1 MNIVK
6 EIQNIF
12 KRESE
17 SSPMLLADLASMEQ
31 YISESYYSRSI
42 IELLQNADD
51 SNAKRFYINS
61 DEDWIIVANDGRY
74 FNDKDVM
81 SICRSG
87 ASTKKRDGNTIGYR
101 GIGFKSVVNLAQ
113 RVHIISNDLK
123 MTFSKELTINMLDSD
138 TNVPLIRIPHT
149 YTPLRNYDNY
159 IKHIIENNYT
169 TIFIFEKVNID
180 NFYQDLNTFDSS
192 ILLFLKHI
200 TEVTINTKV
209 YKSIKSNRIFSRD
222 DEIITINENN
232 SNEKWLVSRDNK
244 GNSIAFILDE
254 NNQISTLD
262 NERSIIHSFMPTGD
276 RCGFPLKI
284 SGDFSTDPSRT
295 KIVYDSISK
304 TTLKNCSKLIVKI
317 IKKYIDGDKN
327 YTGIFS
333 VLNQFSNNKLRQFTS
348 NKEIKDYL
356 LEELKC
362 NLNKT
367 IWYKNIETEKLYLNP
382 KWINCNDFM
391 KICNYIGCTSINN
404 ESERKYPGILKFCE
418 VIELKSLDLDELLPF
433 TNCIT
438 MSIDGCVEIICNII
452 KKYRFSSNPII
463 KEKIQNSVLIYVND
477 RVYSIKEI
485 KKDFILNQKFKELLI
500 NNVND
505 INDLKWFFNQF
516 FGDISEQ
523 ILIANG
529 ILKDK
534 DNYSN
539 INDTYI
545 KNVNGKISDSVK
557 SSPYSQDTHKNNIKK
572 WRSAEINLVSILNQQ
587 PDVKRAL
594 DRSQSNLGYDIEVYY
609 NDGSVNYIEVKS
621 VERLGDSISLTN
633 NEYSTANEL
642 KDDYLIAIVN
652 QSEDQIR
659 VCYIKNPIETLNL
672 IKRVT
677 RWEWLCDSYK
687 IVEIDYSF

>member
-6 EIQNIF
+6 EIQDLF
-12 KRESE
+12 KKESE

-31 YISESYYSRSI
+31 YISESYHSRSI

-51 SNAKRFYINS
+51 SNSKRFYITS
-61 DEDWIIVANDGRY
+61 DDDWIIVANDGRY
-74 FNDKDVM
+74 FNDKDAM

-87 ASTKKRDGNTIGYR
+87 SSTKKRDGNTIGYR

-113 RVHIISNDLK
+113 RVHIISNNLK
-123 MTFSKELTINMLDSD
+123 MTFSKELTIDMLGVN
-138 TNVPLIRIPHT
+138 TNVPLVRIPHA

-159 IKHIIENNYT
+159 IKHLTDDNYT
-169 TIFIFEKVNID
+169 TIFIFEKVNIE
-180 NFYQDLNTFDSS
+180 NFYQDLSTFDSS

-200 TEVTINTKV
+200 DEVTIKSKV
-209 YKSIKSNRIFSRD
+209 SKSIKSIRELSRN

-232 SNEKWLVSRDNK
+232 LTEKWLVNRDNE
-244 GNSIAFILDE
+244 GSAIAFILDE
-254 NNQISTLD
+254 NNRIYSLN

-276 RCGFPLKI
+276 KCGFPMKI
-284 SGDFSTDPSRT
+284 NGDFSTDPSRT
-295 KIVYDSISK
+295 KIVYDNISK
-304 TTLKNCSKLIVKI
+304 TTLKNCSKLIVEL
-317 IKKYIDGDKN
+317 IKKYIEGEEN
-327 YTGIFS
+327 YSGVFS
-333 VLNQFSNNKLRQFTS
+333 ILSEFSRSKLTQFTS
-348 NKEIKDYL
+348 NKKIKDYL
-356 LEELKC
+356 FEEVKN

-367 IWYKNIETEKLYLNP
+367 KWYNNVKLEKLYLNP
-382 KWINCNDFM
+382 QWINCNDFM
-391 KICNYIGCTSINN
+391 KFCNYIGGTPINN
-404 ESERKYPGILKFCE
+404 ESEIKYPGILKFCE
-418 VIELKSLDLDELLPF
+418 VIDIKSLDLNELLPL
-433 TNCIT
+433 TNYIT
-438 MSIDGCVEIICNII
+438 LSIDGCVEIICQII

-463 KEKIQNSVLIYVND
+463 KEKIQNSALIYVND

-505 INDLKWFFNQF
+505 INDLRWFFNQF
-516 FGDISEQ
+516 FGDVSEQ
-523 ILIANG
+523 ILVANG

-545 KNVNGKISDSVK
+545 KNVNEKISDSVK

-572 WRSAEINLVSILNQQ
+572 WRSAETNLVSILNQQ

-652 QSEDQIR
+652 QSEYQIR